1 MKRFAVIVAGG
12 KGKRFGGQIQ
22 KQFRDVF
29 GRPVIMHTIE
39 AFAVQGCKVILVLP
53 KDQFD
58 YWNQLC
64 EMYEFEY
71 QVHLVE
77 GGEERF
83 HSVKN
88 GVDSITEHGCV
99 AVHDAVRPLVTK
111 KMIEDG
117 FTLAENSG
125 SAIPIVSVRDSM
137 RIESKDGYHRVD
149 REDYKMVQTPQVFEV
164 QTLQEVMNC
173 EYEENF
179 TDEATLWEDKGKSLY
194 FFDGDHQN
202 IKITYP
208 SDLTY
213 AEAVFSED

>member
-12 KGKRFGGQIQ
+12 KGKRFGGQTP
-22 KQFRDVF
+22 KQFRNVC
-29 GRPVIMHTIE
+29 GLPVIMHTIE
-39 AFAVQGCKVILVLP
+39 AFAAQGCKVILVLP

-71 QVHLVE
+71 QVNLVE
-77 GGEERF
+77 GGKERF

-88 GVDSITEHGCV
+88 GVNSIADPGCV
-99 AVHDAVRPLVTK
+99 AVHDGVRPLVTK
-111 KMIEDG
+111 KMIEKG
-117 FTLAENSG
+117 FVLAENRG
-125 SAIPIVSVRDSM
+125 SAIPVVSVRDSM
-137 RIESKDGYHRVD
+137 RIASESGYHSVN
-149 REDYKMVQTPQVFEV
+149 REDYKMVQTPQVFDLKN
-164 QTLQEVMNC
+164 LQEVMDC
-173 EYEENF
+173 DYEKNF
-179 TDEATLWEDKGKSLY
+179 TDEATLWENKGKSLY
-194 FFDGDHQN
+194 FFEGDHQN